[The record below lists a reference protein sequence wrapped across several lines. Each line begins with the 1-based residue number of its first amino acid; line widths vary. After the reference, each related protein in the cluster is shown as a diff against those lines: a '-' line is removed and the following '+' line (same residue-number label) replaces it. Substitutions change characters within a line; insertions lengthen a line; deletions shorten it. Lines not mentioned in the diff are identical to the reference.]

1 MRASCAGSDDA
12 FDAEA
17 RAVSL
22 RDMRE
27 VVSAARNILGPK
39 IVAYIGHATNT
50 RTVRAWISGSEDLD
64 PEIEQRLRVAC
75 YAAVLLRE
83 REGNATIQ
91 SFFVGMNPQLHDKA
105 PAALLRDGTLG
116 QDGDVAA
123 VAAAA
128 RHFAAFG

>member
-1 MRASCAGSDDA
+1 MRAAGAGPDHV
-12 FDAEA
+12 FDAYA

-22 RDMRE
+22 QGIRE
-27 VVSAARNILGPK
+27 VVSEARDILGPK
-39 IVAYIGHATNT
+39 ILAYIGHATHT
-50 RTVRAWISGSEDLD
+50 RTVRAWISGSEVPD

-91 SFFVGMNPQLHDKA
+91 SFFVGMNPQLYDKS

-116 QDGDVAA
+116 PDGDVADA
-123 VAAAA
+123 AAAA

>member
-1 MRASCAGSDDA
+1 MRASDAGSA

-17 RAVSL
+17 RTVSL
-22 RDMRE
+22 RDIRE
-27 VVSAARNILGPK
+27 VVSAAQDILGPK
-39 IVAYIGHATNT
+39 IVAYIGHATHA
-50 RTVRAWISGSEDLD
+50 RTVRAWADGVDAPN

-91 SFFVGMNPQLHDKA
+91 SFFVGMNPQLDDES

-116 QDGDVAA
+116 PGGDVAA
-123 VAAAA
+123 VATAA